1 MLYFVKHYFHAF
13 AIYLHVGYN
22 HRMKPETIA
31 KALKHATDAQ
41 LASEKGIRDQAKR
54 KTRSGGRPRK
64 IVHVTDI
71 TINSKDACVQ
81 ADCSCGWAMRF
92 APNSVLSQDLAEQ
105 AASDHCIV
113 YNLPNR

>member
-1 MLYFVKHYFHAF
+1 ML

-64 IVHVTDI
+64 IVAEDPETFKLMWCCLKKQVDG
-71 TINSKDACVQ
+71 S
-81 ADCSCGWAMRF
+81 
-92 APNSVLSQDLAEQ
+92 PVLDE
-105 AASDHCIV
+105 V
-113 YNLPNR
+113 K